1 MCRKKSRKFF
11 LLILAGAMILLP
23 AAQVAA
29 FEPVTWGDQELTVY
43 GFLRNNL
50 GLFTEEHSY
59 VRDGNDL
66 ATARTWLRV
75 YGDLKLSENMRFW
88 AAIQYVYEPEYDI
101 EEGSVSEENGKEY
114 SEYDSINDV
123 LRECYLDW
131 QLTGKHSLRIGR
143 QIVIWGESMTTRVGD
158 VIHPDDT
165 RFTFAFAN
173 LEDTRIPLWMVKGNS
188 DFDSF
193 GVSLEWLVA
202 ANIQKDEYRVNRTAE
217 FGIPA
222 IGEVGQRFGLYPE
235 DRGAGMPPISRSFF
249 ELFPGV
255 WVPFE
260 IPHIV
265 HEYPQNSLG
274 DARFGFRTSTFLE
287 GYEFGVLYFHTQNYD
302 PLTKRGGLTLPPF
315 PGPPPT
321 REYKLVHPDI
331 DIIGA
336 YTNKD
341 LPLGLFRGEA
351 IYVPNKPFNTFD
363 MTEQDAIVDKDYVK
377 YMVAWD
383 LNGYFYY
390 DWHKSA
396 PIDITLEHV
405 GEWIPD
411 SDDLQYVIY
420 QTERDSWTPSFN
432 GRISTNW
439 FYNKLST
446 EIIASFAPRDNS
458 GLLMPIVKYMPAW
471 RNKSLSIECR
481 YIRIFGD
488 DNYEGLG
495 MLQEKDMVVLT
506 TQFNF

>member
-173 LEDTRIPLWMVKGNS
+173 LEDTRIPLWSVYLMRFVMKFLWTGGCHWGGGTALWPLS
-188 DFDSF
+188 GRPWS
-193 GVSLEWLVA
+193 WYA
-202 ANIQKDEYRVNRTAE
+202 A
-217 FGIPA
+217 
-222 IGEVGQRFGLYPE
+222 
-235 DRGAGMPPISRSFF
+235 
-249 ELFPGV
+249 
-255 WVPFE
+255 
-260 IPHIV
+260 HI
-265 HEYPQNSLG
+265 
-274 DARFGFRTSTFLE
+274 TI
-287 GYEFGVLYFHTQNYD
+287 VL
-302 PLTKRGGLTLPPF
+302 
-315 PGPPPT
+315 
-321 REYKLVHPDI
+321 
-331 DIIGA
+331 
-336 YTNKD
+336 
-341 LPLGLFRGEA
+341 
-351 IYVPNKPFNTFD
+351 
-363 MTEQDAIVDKDYVK
+363 
-377 YMVAWD
+377 
-383 LNGYFYY
+383 
-390 DWHKSA
+390 
-396 PIDITLEHV
+396 
-405 GEWIPD
+405 
-411 SDDLQYVIY
+411 
-420 QTERDSWTPSFN
+420 
-432 GRISTNW
+432 
-439 FYNKLST
+439 
-446 EIIASFAPRDNS
+446 
-458 GLLMPIVKYMPAW
+458 
-471 RNKSLSIECR
+471 
-481 YIRIFGD
+481 
-488 DNYEGLG
+488 
-495 MLQEKDMVVLT
+495 
-506 TQFNF
+506 